1 MNDIEEYR
9 KRFLEEIRF
18 AAEHDGTDPE
28 SSFIEKTLSYLE
40 EIGDI
45 MGPIPMSIEMRGRNN
60 RILAFDAYAYDEADG
75 ALILI
80 SSDFTNV
87 LDSKSTLTNTRI
99 DELVNRMQNFI
110 DEAVNGNISRYC
122 DDSDNA
128 LILAKEFKE
137 KIGNSLLNA
146 EIVRFKYI
154 IISNS
159 ILSGRV
165 KDIRR
170 PDFLGRPVHLSVWTL
185 KRFYDAFVSNA
196 SEIIEIETN
205 RFSCEGI
212 PYLKANLGDKCR
224 YDSYLGIVP
233 GSFLADI
240 YYEYGS
246 KLLQG
251 NVRAFLSNRT
261 DVNKGIRNTII
272 NQPEN
277 FFTYNNGIA
286 IVARS
291 VKFSDDRKLIISFKD
306 FQIINGGQTTASL
319 TNSIRI
325 NKEAKKDIC
334 SLYVPMKLTVLNID
348 EDMSDEEEQ
357 MYADITKTIS
367 SCANNQNAI
376 KPADFFSNHPF
387 HVKMEQFSKKVMAPP
402 VGGNP
407 YQTRWFYERSR
418 GKWEQEQMKLEGVE
432 INRFREMHPKKQVV
446 NKEKFAKCFN
456 SILMNP
462 HSVCKSVSDNF
473 KAFSPYI
480 ENIFSNHQDRINEEF
495 FKKGICAVIIF
506 DSLDSFVSKAS
517 WYPKGGNKAQIVP
530 YAISKLMS
538 LIPKGFDID
547 WGSIWKK
554 QMLYPELAEELMKLS
569 FSAHE
574 YLMKKAAGGIVR
586 TISRN
591 VSTWNEFKEKSYTLS
606 KSFTKS
612 LVSIEE
618 TKDADKAARRTHR
631 FNNAVDV
638 SVEVFKRGSNYWLG
652 IYNDLIKESIL
663 SYGDTS
669 FIKGIADYI
678 TRGNLPTSAQCKR
691 LVKILDKAEEK
702 GYIIPE

>member
-1 MNDIEEYR
+1 MTNIEEYR

-28 SSFIEKTLSYLE
+28 NSFIEKTLSYLE
-40 EIGDI
+40 EIGDVI
-45 MGPIPMSIEMRGRNN
+45 DPIPMSIEMRGRNN
-60 RILAFDAYAYDEADG
+60 RILSFDAYAYDEADG
-75 ALILI
+75 ALVLI
-80 SSDFTNV
+80 ASDFTNA
-87 LDSKSTLTNTRI
+87 LDSTPTLTNTRI

-122 DDSDNA
+122 DDSDIA
-128 LILAKEFKE
+128 LILANEFKK
-137 KIGNSLLNA
+137 KIGNSLLNT
-146 EIVRFKYI
+146 EILRFKYI
-154 IISNS
+154 IISNAL
-159 ILSGRV
+159 LSNRV
-165 KDIRR
+165 KDIAKS
-170 PDFLGRPVHLSVWTL
+170 DFLERPVHLSIWTL
-185 KRFYDAFVSNA
+185 ERFHDAFVSSS
-196 SEIIEIETN
+196 SEIVEIETKK
-205 RFSCEGI
+205 FSCEGI
-212 PYLKANLGDKCR
+212 PYLKANLGENCP
-224 YDSYLGIVP
+224 YDAYLGILP

-251 NVRAFLSNRT
+251 NVRAFLTNRT

-272 NQPEN
+272 NHPEN
-277 FFTYNNGIA
+277 FFTYNNGVA

-291 VKFSDDRKLIISFKD
+291 VKFSPNGNLIVSFKD

-319 TNSIRI
+319 SNSIRI
-325 NKEAKKDIC
+325 REEAKKNIE

-348 EDMSDEEEQ
+348 DDMSEEQ
-357 MYADITKTIS
+357 EQLYSDITKTIS

-418 GKWEQEQMKLEGVE
+418 GKWEQEQMKLDGAAL
-432 INRFREMHPKKQVV
+432 NRFRDMYPKKQVI

-480 ENIFSNHQDRINEEF
+480 DDIYSNHQERINEEF
-495 FKKGICAVIIF
+495 FKKGVCAVIIF
-506 DSLDSFVSKAS
+506 DSLDSLISKAS

-530 YAISKLMS
+530 YAIAKLMS
-538 LIPKGFDID
+538 LIPKDSDID
-547 WGSIWKK
+547 WVAIWKK
-554 QMLYPELAEELMKLS
+554 QMVYPELAEELMKIAYC
-569 FSAHE
+569 AHD
-574 YLMKKAAGGIVR
+574 YLMRKAGGGIVR

-591 VSTWNEFKEKSYTLS
+591 IPVWHEFKNDPYTLS
-606 KSFTKS
+606 KSFIQS
-612 LVSIEE
+612 LISLDVSTE
-618 TKDADKAARRTHR
+618 ADKAARRAHK
-631 FNNAVDV
+631 FNSAVDV
-638 SVEVFKRGSNYWLG
+638 SVEVFKHGADYWYR
-652 IYNDLIKESIL
+652 IYSDLLKESIL
-663 SYGDTS
+663 SYGDCS

-678 TRGNLPTSAQCKR
+678 VKGNLPTSPQCKR
-691 LVKILDKAEEK
+691 LIKILEKAENK